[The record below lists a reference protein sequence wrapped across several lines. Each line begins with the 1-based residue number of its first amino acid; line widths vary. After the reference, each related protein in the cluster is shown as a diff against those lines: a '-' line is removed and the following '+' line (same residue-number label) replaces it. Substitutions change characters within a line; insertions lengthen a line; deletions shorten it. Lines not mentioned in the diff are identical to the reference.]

1 MTHIGRGFSA
11 LLAGMMVTLTAGCIS
26 GPRTFS
32 STQVPATRYVSVED
46 RPVPVFVF
54 DIPSASQNSDMS
66 FAEDDDC
73 ANGQVV
79 SLQQ

>member
-1 MTHIGRGFSA
+1 MMHIEKGFIA
-11 LLAGMMVTLTAGCIS
+11 LLAGMMVTLTAGCIG

-32 STQVPATRYVSVED
+32 STQVPAARYVSLED
-46 RPVPVFVF
+46 RPVPVF
-54 DIPSASQNSDMS
+54 DIPSASQNSDIS
-66 FAEDDDC
+66 FAEDDC

>member
-1 MTHIGRGFSA
+1 MTHIGKRFIA
-11 LLAGMMVTLTAGCIS
+11 LLAGMMVTLTAGCIT

-32 STQVPATRYVSVED
+32 STQVPATRYVGLKD
-46 RPVPVFVF
+46 RPVPVF

-66 FAEDDDC
+66 SAEDYDSPS
-73 ANGQVV
+73 GQVV

>member
-1 MTHIGRGFSA
+1 MTRVKRGCMVF
-11 LLAGMMVTLTAGCIS
+11 LAGMMATLTAGCIG

-32 STQVPATRYVSVED
+32 STQVPAAKYVSLED
-46 RPVPVFVF
+46 RPVPVFE
-54 DIPSASQNSDMS
+54 IPWATQNSDMS

-79 SLQQ
+79 SLQP

>member
-1 MTHIGRGFSA
+1 MIHVKRGFIGV
-11 LLAGMMVTLTAGCIS
+11 LAGMMVTLTAGCIS

-32 STQVPATRYVSVED
+32 STHVPGTKYVSLED
-46 RPVPVFVF
+46 RTVPVF

-66 FAEDDDC
+66 FTEDNDC